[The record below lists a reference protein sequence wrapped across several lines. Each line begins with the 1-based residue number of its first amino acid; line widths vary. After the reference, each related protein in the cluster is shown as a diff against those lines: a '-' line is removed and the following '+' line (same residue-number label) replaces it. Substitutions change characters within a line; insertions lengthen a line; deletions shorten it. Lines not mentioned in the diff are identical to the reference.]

1 MSNSNLEFRK
11 IPSLQFLYEVNENGT
26 VIRNVKSKRHLKCF
40 KKSHNSKTEYWCTQV
55 NIKGKIK
62 KVFLHRVV
70 AECWIGERPDGFQV
84 DHIDRNSLNNDY
96 RNLRYVTKSQQMIN
110 RDYEKFKHIIMKNLS
125 IRNKGI
131 VNPVSLKDKNGTIKE
146 FPTAKKAA
154 KFLSTVYKNKT
165 EKSFN
170 DKFHL
175 RRKKIF
181 DYDVEYLNA
190 ETAYGNHNW

>member
-26 VIRNVKSKRHLKCF
+26 VIRNVKSKKRLKSFKIKDEYF
-40 KKSHNSKTEYWCTQV
+40 KK
-55 NIKGKIK
+55 IKIK
-62 KVFLHRVV
+62 DKLFFISVKKIVE
-70 AECWIGERPDGFQV
+70 ECWKKP
-84 DHIDRNSLNNDY
+84 
-96 RNLRYVTKSQQMIN
+96 K
-110 RDYEKFKHIIMKNLS
+110 
-125 IRNKGI
+125 

-154 KFLSTVYKNKT
+154 KFLSTVYKDKT

-175 RRKKIF
+175 RRKRIF